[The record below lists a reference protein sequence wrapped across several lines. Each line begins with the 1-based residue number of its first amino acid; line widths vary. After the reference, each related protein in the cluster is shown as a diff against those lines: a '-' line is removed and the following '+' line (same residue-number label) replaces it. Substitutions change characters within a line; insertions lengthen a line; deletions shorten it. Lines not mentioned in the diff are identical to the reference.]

1 MAISTAIMLGIRNF
15 VDWWKHKTSLRL
27 LLEEENYQEKID
39 CGRHKKNKAR
49 TSGKKSTCKKTRRK
63 RKDILQVQK
72 SSVSNCSILAQVQKS
87 SVTDCNIL
95 AGNCNGHE
103 DVSLS
108 SEFTNGSM
116 SIHEGSKQTRYC
128 DDDHSED
135 QWSKDHA
142 SSASTYSSS
151 CIACDAD
158 PEYCL
163 IQAGSNNPKV
173 VTEATP
179 PTVHFL
185 RQRKSKKRIVHV
197 TESQSN
203 SSREQNTT
211 LSPITLRVKF
221 KTEPYIP
228 DFHLKERATLETY
241 NLAKSD
247 QDNVIIATP
256 DSPSVPTKEQREQA
270 SRALREFQMT
280 QVQKYIKSKQAQRS
294 SSNNVSPKTTPL
306 RTLVHVNSY
315 FEPKALHKV
324 SPRRNVRKVWMEETY
339 KPAPQSE
346 SNTANYPSLGAEPN
360 LRTGTNVGQ
369 SILNMLDESDDELK
383 QNTAAKERRIE
394 FSAET
399 TNEGL
404 VISPVITNKTS
415 TEGQNQFRS
424 IPLGSL
430 LTPQNK
436 TSSVSSNPWSI
447 KNMDS
452 PCVDLDANQA
462 FRNQSPTLSVDG
474 TSHHSQELKERTPDY
489 TDANICLQVSAR
501 EFSPSWDG
509 GRNKGNRAQAW

>member
-1 MAISTAIMLGIRNF
+1 
-15 VDWWKHKTSLRL
+15 
-27 LLEEENYQEKID
+27 
-39 CGRHKKNKAR
+39 
-49 TSGKKSTCKKTRRK
+49 
-63 RKDILQVQK
+63 
-72 SSVSNCSILAQVQKS
+72 
-87 SVTDCNIL
+87 
-95 AGNCNGHE
+95 
-103 DVSLS
+103 
-108 SEFTNGSM
+108 
-116 SIHEGSKQTRYC
+116 
-128 DDDHSED
+128 
-135 QWSKDHA
+135 
-142 SSASTYSSS
+142 
-151 CIACDAD
+151 
-158 PEYCL
+158 L

-179 PTVHFL
+179 PVVHFL
-185 RQRKSKKRIVHV
+185 RQRKSKKSIVHV
-197 TESQSN
+197 IESHSN
-203 SSREQNTT
+203 SSRERNMPR
-211 LSPITLRVKF
+211 SPITQKVKF
-221 KTEPYIP
+221 KTESYIP
-228 DFHLKERATLETY
+228 DFNLKKRATSKAY

-256 DSPSVPTKEQREQA
+256 DSPSVPTKEQREEA

-324 SPRRNVRKVWMEETY
+324 SPRRNVRKVWMEESY

-404 VISPVITNKTS
+404 VISPVKTNETS

-462 FRNQSPTLSVDG
+462 FRHQSPTLSVDG